1 MVRNVGGAQYSK
13 TSSIYTYSGLSVTQK
28 CLKKPNTIQSGEG
41 QLLSVIP
48 TPGVGDSYEPI
59 TIPSMRTSII
69 GCLWQPC
76 CWHVTWLVCF
86 VELVP
91 TGVVIPVAPVCHF
104 LLMFFTKD
112 RQKKKTL
119 RGLETQNWLLA
130 PISEAYKSDRTTIK
144 EDNY

>member
-86 VELVP
+86 VELV
-91 TGVVIPVAPVCHF
+91 
-104 LLMFFTKD
+104 FFTKD